1 MTEAEK
7 IEKMRAALTAIT
19 KVAGNLPDDRI
30 TDKTGPNDAAQRGLM
45 VVQARDIAR
54 NALNET
60 A

>member
-1 MTEAEK
+1 
-7 IEKMRAALTAIT
+7 MRAALTAIT